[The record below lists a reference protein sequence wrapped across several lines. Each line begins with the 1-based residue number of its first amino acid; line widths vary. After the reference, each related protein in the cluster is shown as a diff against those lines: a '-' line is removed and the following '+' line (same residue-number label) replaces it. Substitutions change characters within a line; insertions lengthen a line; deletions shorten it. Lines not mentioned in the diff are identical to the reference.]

1 MFKINNLLKGFNICL
16 ISAIGVSVRVIASRT
31 FPVGFTITEFADD
44 ADPFD
49 IPNIDIA
56 TPTLNVNGELVRV
69 STPVPIVITLNVIP
83 HSDADNNLAIIFE
96 ANRATRGKRHAGD
109 IITLTG
115 IYPTGQT
122 ISLTN
127 GVMTNGSWNKVASPE
142 GLKSKAYTFSFEGKT
157 GTRGNVYNYYS

>member
-1 MFKINNLLKGFNICL
+1 MFDL
-16 ISAIGVSVRVIASRT
+16 SAIGVSVRVIASRT

-69 STPVPIVITLNVIP
+69 STPTPIVITLNAIP

-122 ISLTN
+122 VSLTN
-127 GVMTNGSWNKVASPE
+127 GVMTNGAPGTGVASA
-142 GLKSKAYTFSFEGKT
+142 GRVKSKAYTFAFEGKA
-157 GTRGNVYNYYS
+157 GTRNNTLNLF